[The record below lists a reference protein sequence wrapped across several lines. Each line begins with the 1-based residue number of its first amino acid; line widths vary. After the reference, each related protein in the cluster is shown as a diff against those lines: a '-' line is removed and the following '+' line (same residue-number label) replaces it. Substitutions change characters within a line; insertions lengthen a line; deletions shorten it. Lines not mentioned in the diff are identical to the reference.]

1 MVDGD
6 GSISFAQFRFDMERN
21 IASFRSMRLRPIN
34 TNKKTAVE
42 PKRFESMKPGL
53 GRHLVVL
60 AGLLFSAVA
69 VPIALASEDTPRRP
83 FAEWA
88 DVPAE
93 GQLVFGTLYQQSE
106 AYYVWEG
113 TQRHNITIRASN
125 GESYGIDIRQG
136 YFTFDYGL
144 TERWAVDFN
153 FGGTTVG
160 WRSFDPGAGIQKT
173 TGLMDTTLG
182 VRYQIFNEAKENSPW
197 LPTLTFRAA
206 GIVPGSYDQYLA
218 FAPGDHSAAIE
229 PSLLL
234 RKHVGWPGLGV
245 WGDALYRW
253 MHTTGNDQYAVALG
267 LFQQIRGWEL
277 DVGYRHLQATSGE
290 DIVLVPGA
298 SSPPPWSE
306 IVYQADVR
314 EISES
319 LDAGFSYTTHRQ
331 IRWAFQARKTFDG
344 RNTDSTLWLGGSVD
358 IPFDHL
364 FGRGK
369 EAK

>member
-1 MVDGD
+1 MRANDAPPD
-6 GSISFAQFRFDMERN
+6 SFQFHFDIEGN
-21 IASFRSMRLRPIN
+21 IVSFRAARLRSTNMNGN
-34 TNKKTAVE
+34 TVFE
-42 PKRFESMKPGL
+42 PKRFESMKPRP
-53 GRHLVVL
+53 GRRLMIL
-60 AGLLFSAVA
+60 AGLLLSAA
-69 VPIALASEDTPRRP
+69 AAQTALASEDTPRRP

-93 GQLVFGTLYQQSE
+93 GQLVFGALYQQSE

-125 GESYGIDIRQG
+125 GESYGIDTRQG

-144 TERWAVDFN
+144 TERWAVDLSL
-153 FGGTTVG
+153 GGTTVG
-160 WRSFDPGAGIQKT
+160 WRSFDPGGGIQKT
-173 TGLMDTTLG
+173 TGSMDTTLG

-218 FAPGDHSAAIE
+218 FDPGDHSAAIE
-229 PSLLL
+229 PSLLF

-267 LFQQIRGWEL
+267 LFQQIHGWEL
-277 DVGYRHLQATSGE
+277 DVGYRHLQATSGQ
-290 DIVLVPGA
+290 DIVLVPVG
-298 SSPPPWSE
+298 SPPPWSG
-306 IVYQADVR
+306 IAYPADVR

-319 LDAGFSYTTHRQ
+319 LDAGFSYTTHRH
-331 IRWAFQARKTFDG
+331 IRWGFQARKTFDG
-344 RNTDSTLWLGGSVD
+344 RNTDSALWLGGSVD